1 MHPLFSQAHARLLT
15 PTCTGVGERSHLLGP
30 HVDLEVHIEDMAQVL
45 EYEDLSDIVLIA
57 HSYGGMV
64 GTGLADRL
72 PGRIRQLIYVD
83 AILPESGE
91 SALDLLPD
99 GQRTGILQATREKGF
114 GWLIPPA
121 PLPTDTPPHDRELA
135 ARRRGPQ
142 PLGTFTTPLDLKG
155 RAAEIPAAYIRCMD
169 TGPVDSFALS
179 AARARQRKGWQ
190 FHELAASHNPH
201 ITVAD
206 AFTEL
211 IFSIAAPHA

>member
-83 AILPESGE
+83 ALLPESGE

-99 GQRTGILQATREKGF
+99 GQPPRTRRAG
-114 GWLIPPA
+114 
-121 PLPTDTPPHDRELA
+121 
-135 ARRRGPQ
+135 ARSVS
-142 PLGTFTTPLDLKG
+142 
-155 RAAEIPAAYIRCMD
+155 PAA
-169 TGPVDSFALS
+169 
-179 AARARQRKGWQ
+179 
-190 FHELAASHNPH
+190 ASPANGG
-201 ITVAD
+201 
-206 AFTEL
+206 
-211 IFSIAAPHA
+211 